1 MGDLMSDSL
10 KQQIK
15 VISNDL
21 LIHQTALD
29 NVSAYIFMKD
39 LEGRYTYAN
48 KMVRELFNCT
58 LNEIVGKD
66 DSTFFSLKDSDELT
80 VNDRI
85 VMDQGVSIEK
95 EERNVIM
102 ETGEIRY
109 YWTVKK
115 PLFDENGNVLGLNG
129 ISTDITE
136 QKQMQSRLENS
147 EQQLKTIINHVD
159 AYIYMKD
166 NQGKFLFV
174 NDKTA
179 SLFGVESSD
188 VKGKFSREFLP
199 EALADNFDVLDEKV
213 INGGV
218 KVEGEEVFSNE
229 TTGDKYYW
237 STKIPIKNEYGEV
250 MSFVGF
256 STEITKMVEEKKE
269 LKEQALTDELTGLA
283 NRRHF
288 MSTAYHQQG
297 VAMQQGFN
305 MSVMIIDL
313 DYFKGINDKFGH
325 HIGDLVLKV
334 VADELSQSV
343 RNNDLVARIG
353 GEEFAIL
360 LPNTR
365 LEKAR
370 YVAERLRIKI
380 QELFIKEIEGD
391 GTRLTASIGVASC
404 ELILEGVGKALI
416 KADEA
421 LYQAKNNG
429 RNQVSSN

>member
-1 MGDLMSDSL
+1 MSDAL
-10 KQQIK
+10 TQKIK
-15 VISNDL
+15 LISKDL

-39 LEGRYTYAN
+39 LQGRYTYAN
-48 KMVRELFNCT
+48 KMVRELFQCS
-58 LNEIVGKD
+58 LDDIVGKD

-85 VMDQGVSIEK
+85 VMDQGISIEK
-95 EERNVIM
+95 EERNIIL
-102 ETGEIRY
+102 ETGEERF

-115 PLFDENGNVLGLNG
+115 PLFDETGKVIGLNG

-136 QKQMQSRLENS
+136 QKQMQSRLKNS

-166 NQGKFLFV
+166 DQGRFLFV

-179 SLFGVESSD
+179 SLFGVEADD

-199 EALADNFDVLDEKV
+199 AELADNFDILDNKIIQE
-213 INGGV
+213 GV
-218 KVEGEEVFSNE
+218 RVEGEEVFSNE
-229 TTGDKYYW
+229 VSGDKYYW
-237 STKIPIKNEYGEV
+237 STKIPIKNEHGDV

-269 LKEQALTDELTGLA
+269 LTEQALTDELTGLA

-288 MSTAYHQQG
+288 MSAAYHQQG
-297 VAMQQGFN
+297 VAIQQGFK

-343 RNNDLVARIG
+343 RANDLIARIG

-370 YVAERLRIKI
+370 YVAEKLRMKI
-380 QELFIKEIEGD
+380 QNLLIKEIDDED
-391 GTRLTASIGVASC
+391 IRLTASIGVASC

-421 LYQAKNNG
+421 LYRAKNNG
-429 RNQVSSN
+429 RNQVAIN